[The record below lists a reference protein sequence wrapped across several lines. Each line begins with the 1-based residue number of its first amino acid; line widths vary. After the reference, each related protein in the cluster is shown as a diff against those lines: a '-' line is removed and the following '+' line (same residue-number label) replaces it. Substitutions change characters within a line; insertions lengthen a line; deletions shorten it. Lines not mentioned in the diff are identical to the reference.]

1 MTNTSKNVNN
11 VTINGKVVAVQQD
24 AKKITATIECYFSGN
39 KFNFVAL
46 AFAGDKNSK
55 RLESL
60 EGYIENG
67 LVPGGEVLIT
77 GRLSTTK
84 YVDLEGNTNTGYAC
98 VIIHDMVSYEKT
110 ETIKDLVIAY
120 QKNGAGADE
129 MPLQFQKGFY
139 SIQRVPDMGIFL
151 KTDIRTQERI
161 QYGEGQLKEVLE
173 EIDNEIAEFKKNI
186 DKDKK

>member
-24 AKKITATIECYFSGN
+24 EKKITATIECYFSNN

-110 ETIKDLVIAY
+110 ETIKDLVIKY
-120 QKNGAGADE
+120 QKNGAGATE

-139 SIQRVPDMGIFL
+139 TIKRVPDVSLIL
-151 KTDIRTQERI
+151 KTDIRTNETI
-161 QYGEGQLKEVLE
+161 EYSHDKLNEILE
-173 EIDNEIAEFKKNI
+173 EIDNEIAEFKKNRGQ
-186 DKDKK
+186 K

>member
-46 AFAGDKNSK
+46 GFPGDKNSK

-84 YVDLEGNTNTGYAC
+84 YVDLEGDTHTGYAC

-110 ETIKDLVIAY
+110 DTIKDLVIKY
-120 QKNGAGADE
+120 QKNGAGATE

-139 SIQRVPDMGIFL
+139 SIQRYPDMGIL
-151 KTDIRTQERI
+151 TKTDIRTNETI
-161 QYGEGQLKEVLE
+161 QYAHDKLNEIIE
-173 EIDNEIAEFKKNI
+173 EIDNEIAEFKKNNG
-186 DKDKK
+186 KK